1 MKQNAAIT
9 VKNVTMKFKGQVVL
23 NDINIDF
30 EMGKIYGIIGR
41 NGSGKTV
48 LLKCICGLL
57 LPTAGT
63 VTVNDKIIGRD
74 VDFPENTGFIIENP
88 AFLQNYSALKNLKY
102 LASIKGKI
110 DEQTIRTFI
119 KLVGLNPDDKKAVGK
134 YSLGMRQ
141 RLGIAQALMEN
152 PDIIILDEPMVGLDP
167 RQILEI
173 RTLLGKLA
181 GNHTI
186 LLSSHILS
194 EVDTICDQIMI
205 IANGR
210 LVASDSPEGL
220 KKLMAKS
227 AEIEMTVLGSR
238 EKAEELLHEIEHIRS
253 CTFEKA
259 SEENGIKIRIL
270 TEESADIRGE
280 LSVAFTNHGMPVLSM
295 RRVEKSLE
303 DIFLQL
309 TETSERE
316 EEREE
321 EAEKDDCDL

>member
-152 PDIIILDEPMVGLDP
+152 PDIIILDEPMNALDNVGVD
-167 RQILEI
+167 EI
-173 RTLLGKLA
+173 RQVILKMRDRGKLIIIA
-181 GNHTI
+181 
-186 LLSSHILS
+186 SHI
-194 EVDTICDQIMI
+194 
-205 IANGR
+205 
-210 LVASDSPEGL
+210 
-220 KKLMAKS
+220 
-227 AEIEMTVLGSR
+227 R
-238 EKAEELLHEIEHIRS
+238 EDIELL
-253 CTFEKA
+253 
-259 SEENGIKIRIL
+259 
-270 TEESADIRGE
+270 
-280 LSVAFTNHGMPVLSM
+280 
-295 RRVEKSLE
+295 
-303 DIFLQL
+303 
-309 TETSERE
+309 
-316 EEREE
+316 
-321 EAEKDDCDL
+321 

>member
-102 LASIKGKI
+102 LASIIGKI

-152 PDIIILDEPMVGLDP
+152 PDIIILDEPMNALDNVGVD
-167 RQILEI
+167 EI
-173 RTLLGKLA
+173 RQVILKMRDRGKLIIIA
-181 GNHTI
+181 
-186 LLSSHILS
+186 SHI
-194 EVDTICDQIMI
+194 
-205 IANGR
+205 
-210 LVASDSPEGL
+210 
-220 KKLMAKS
+220 
-227 AEIEMTVLGSR
+227 R
-238 EKAEELLHEIEHIRS
+238 EDIELLCDNVYEMN
-253 CTFEKA
+253 A
-259 SEENGIKIRIL
+259 GQIKDRTI
-270 TEESADIRGE
+270 A
-280 LSVAFTNHGMPVLSM
+280 
-295 RRVEKSLE
+295 
-303 DIFLQL
+303 
-309 TETSERE
+309 
-316 EEREE
+316 
-321 EAEKDDCDL
+321 